1 MDRDGRRG
9 REGRGGGG
17 GESGDDPS
25 LPCKISRMTVGGESV
40 SGGGGISGRIRQSAS
55 SFPECV
61 SEPGAIKELVGLR
74 RSGGKCVDRQRGGRT
89 AHASRGHDKS
99 KSCNHKNCL

>member
-25 LPCKISRMTVGGESV
+25 LPCKISRMTVGEVGRRV
-40 SGGGGISGRIRQSAS
+40 SGGGGILGRIRQSAS

-61 SEPGAIKELVGLR
+61 SEPGAIKELGFEEAVG
-74 RSGGKCVDRQRGGRT
+74 S
-89 AHASRGHDKS
+89 A
-99 KSCNHKNCL
+99 